1 MLRKL
6 GEILF
11 ERYSLVFLEVEKVSK
26 KGIEK
31 ASKKFRKIKGKNLCW
46 IYLFSKDAG
55 LATLIKNW
63 SDFSFFNWSQVFI

>member
-31 ASKKFRKIKGKNLCW
+31 A
-46 IYLFSKDAG
+46 
-55 LATLIKNW
+55 
-63 SDFSFFNWSQVFI
+63 